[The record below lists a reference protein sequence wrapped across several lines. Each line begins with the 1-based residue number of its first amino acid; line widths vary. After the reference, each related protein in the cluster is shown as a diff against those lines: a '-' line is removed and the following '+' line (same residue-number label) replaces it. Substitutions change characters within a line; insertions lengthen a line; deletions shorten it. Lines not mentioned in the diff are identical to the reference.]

1 MHKTFTKKRQLY
13 HKLMKSSQDYS
24 IQAKELHSG
33 SELYEIKAGDK
44 NPPVILSLGY
54 NYHSIIISTI
64 KNERYRIYILQP
76 VIYSQ
81 AR

>member
-1 MHKTFTKKRQLY
+1 
-13 HKLMKSSQDYS
+13 MKSSQDYS
-24 IQAKELHSG
+24 IQAKELLSG

-44 NPPVILSLGY
+44 NPQVTLSLWIKLSFH
-54 NYHSIIISTI
+54 NYFNN